1 MAENPELSVLMKTER
16 TFEPPAEYAAAAEF
30 NDTSVYEEA
39 DADYEAWW
47 AGWARR
53 LDWIEP
59 FTEVLDWTDPPHA
72 RWFADGKLN
81 VSANCLDRHVEA
93 GNGGRTAFFW
103 EAEDADAEG
112 GGRKEVT
119 YDWMLEQTQ
128 RFSNVLRSHG
138 VGKGDVVGIYM
149 PMVPETAVAM
159 LACARIGAVH
169 NVVFGGVSA
178 GSVKER
184 MEV

>member
-1 MAENPELSVLMKTER
+1 MAEDPELSVLMKTDR
-16 TFEPPAEYAAAAEF
+16 TFEPPVEYAAAAEF
-30 NDTSVYEEA
+30 NDDSVYEEA

-47 AGWARR
+47 AGWARK

-59 FTEVLDWTDPPHA
+59 FTDVLDWTDPPHA

-93 GNGGRTAFFW
+93 GNGGRIAFYW
-103 EAEDADAEG
+103 EAEDADDEGG

-119 YDWMLEQTQ
+119 YDWLLEQTQ
-128 RFSNVLRSHG
+128 RFSTVLKSLG

-149 PMVPETAVAM
+149 PMVPDTAVPM
-159 LACARIGAVH
+159 LACTRIGAVH
-169 NVVFGGVSA
+169 NVVFGGFSA

-184 MEV
+184 M